1 MVFGKYRLSGVGTDV
16 CASGEG
22 CVGGANTKWISI
34 NINKEVYINIG
45 TRRSGN
51 GLALARATRR
61 GQFP

>member
-45 TRRSGN
+45 TRN
-51 GLALARATRR
+51 GKCLMRTTRR